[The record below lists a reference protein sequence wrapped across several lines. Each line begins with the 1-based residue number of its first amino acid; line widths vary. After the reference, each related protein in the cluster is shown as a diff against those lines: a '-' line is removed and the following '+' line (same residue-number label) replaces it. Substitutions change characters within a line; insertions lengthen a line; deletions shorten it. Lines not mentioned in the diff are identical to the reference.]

1 MQTTTDALGNKM
13 TIIPADGALAL
24 VGAGLARARQSDPST
39 SREAAASFDPTD
51 LEQVV
56 LGAVMMHPE
65 GAIQDDVLEALEPKG
80 YKYGTITPRFR
91 SLLNKGLLLPTG
103 EKRKAKSG
111 RSQRV
116 LKVNPQKVRV
126 AN

>member
-1 MQTTTDALGNKM
+1 MNVVNAMK
-13 TIIPADGALAL
+13 
-24 VGAGLARARQSDPST
+24 GAGNAIVGYGVALARATDPGT
-39 SREAAASFDPTD
+39 SHEAAASFDPTD

-56 LGAVMMHPE
+56 LGAVMLHTN
-65 GAIQDDVLEALEPKG
+65 GAIQDDVLGVLEPQG

-91 SLLNKGLLLPTG
+91 SLLNKGLLVPTG

-116 LKVNPQKVRV
+116 LKVNPAKVRT
-126 AN
+126 AH

>member
-1 MQTTTDALGNKM
+1 MNK
-13 TIIPADGALAL
+13 I
-24 VGAGLARARQSDPST
+24 VGISVAQARVSDPST
-39 SREAAASFDPTD
+39 SHEPAASFDPTD

-56 LGAVMMHPE
+56 LGAVLMHTQ
-65 GAIQDDVLEALEPKG
+65 GATQDDVLAVLEPQG

-91 SLLNKGLLLPTG
+91 SLLNKGLLEVTG

-116 LKVNPQKVRV
+116 VR
-126 AN
+126 ATAFPFSQH

>member
-1 MQTTTDALGNKM
+1 MTTSTTTDSFGNKM
-13 TIIPADGALAL
+13 TVMGNAIVGYGMAL
-24 VGAGLARARQSDPST
+24 ARQSDPST
-39 SREAAASFDPTD
+39 SHEAAASFDPTD

-65 GAIQDDVLEALEPKG
+65 GAIQDDVLAVLEPQG

-91 SLLNKGLLLPTG
+91 SLMNKGLLVPTG

-116 LKVNPQKVRV
+116 LKVNPQKVRT

>member
-1 MQTTTDALGNKM
+1 MNEF
-13 TIIPADGALAL
+13 
-24 VGAGLARARQSDPST
+24 VGVGIAQARKSDPST
-39 SREAAASFDPTD
+39 SHEAAASFDPTD

-56 LGAVMMHPE
+56 LGAVLMHPD
-65 GAIQDDVLEALEPKG
+65 GATQDDVLAVLEPKG

-91 SLLNKGLLLPTG
+91 SLINKELLVATG

-116 LKVNPQKVRV
+116 LKVRAVRTSS
-126 AN
+126 

>member
-1 MQTTTDALGNKM
+1 MYTDEHGNTM
-13 TIIPADGALAL
+13 NVIPASNPIVGVGIALAR
-24 VGAGLARARQSDPST
+24 GSDPST
-39 SREAAASFDPTD
+39 SHAAAASFDPTD

-56 LGAVMMHPE
+56 LGAVLLHTN
-65 GAIQDDVLEALEPKG
+65 GAIQDDVLAVLEPKG

-91 SLLNKGLLLPTG
+91 SLLNKELLVPTG

-116 LKVNPQKVRV
+116 LMVNPLKVRT